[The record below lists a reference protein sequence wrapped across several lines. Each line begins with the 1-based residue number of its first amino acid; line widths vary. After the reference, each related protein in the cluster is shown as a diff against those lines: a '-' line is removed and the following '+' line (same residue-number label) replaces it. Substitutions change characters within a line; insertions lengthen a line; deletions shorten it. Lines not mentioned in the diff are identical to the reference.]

1 MPPGEQKPYYAKDH
15 DNHWWAYIRILDEN
29 ILATPVHIKVWQQVG
44 TPKGVFVHYTE
55 TEQMLLDYL
64 SSHDSIT
71 LNQYCHMAKISRP
84 KAENTLAKF
93 IRFEL
98 IEPYFDGQRFLFR
111 QNEKSS

>member
-1 MPPGEQKPYYAKDH
+1 
-15 DNHWWAYIRILDEN
+15 
-29 ILATPVHIKVWQQVG
+29 VHIKVWQQAG
-44 TPKGVFVHYTE
+44 TPKGAFVHYTE
-55 TEQMLLDYL
+55 TEQILLDYL

-71 LNQYCHMAKISRP
+71 LNQYCRLAKIPRP

-111 QNEKSS
+111 QNERNL